1 MPSSF
6 SSTAKEIQIK
16 GVKDGALGVMRT
28 GSDTVVFKTSD
39 RVLPAASRGSGVEE
53 VGVFIPL
60 KSKAITNDVVTI
72 TNDVLITNSIG
83 KR

>member
-28 GSDTVVFKTSD
+28 GCNVVFLKTSD
-39 RVLPAASRGSGVEE
+39 CVIPTAPGGSGMKE
-53 VGVFIPL
+53 VGVFIPF
-60 KSKAITNDVVTI
+60 KSKARVEALALEGQLFRV
-72 TNDVLITNSIG
+72 
-83 KR
+83 